1 MARRNLLR
9 SWLAASLLALTGAA
23 GAMAAVAVPASPA
36 GAVDNNYVDVTVL
49 ETAFNPATVY
59 ARPGDIVRFT
69 LGTGV
74 STQHTV
80 TLEAGSCNGRPNQLC
95 ERTFDD
101 THRTVMFRFSSSDTY
116 PYFDRIARDAGNNDM
131 RGTIVITDQPPVT
144 SNTTP
149 PTTAPRATTTTTA
162 APTATTEPGSIHPFL
177 VNDPPQESTTT
188 TTAPAHLSV
197 VTIPAPPAKT
207 GTGAAAAADSG
218 KGKAKAA
225 PGSTTTTTAPA
236 AAVPDPSILV
246 PASLLPT
253 PDSPPPAVSSDS
265 NTPVDDVTSAAADL
279 LHNDGSDDGTHLLL
293 IIAIAALTVFL
304 LGAGT
309 IGWYRRSS
317 RYFPA

>member
-1 MARRNLLR
+1 
-9 SWLAASLLALTGAA
+9 LALTGAA
-23 GAMAAVAVPASPA
+23 GAMVVVAVPASPA
-36 GAVDNNYVDVTVL
+36 AAVDNNYVDVTVL
-49 ETAFNPATVY
+49 DTAFNPTTVY

-80 TLEAGSCNGRPNQLC
+80 TLEAGTCNGRPNQLC

-131 RGTIVITDQPPVT
+131 RGTIVISDQPPVT
-144 SNTTP
+144 STTSP

-162 APTATTEPGSIHPFL
+162 PTTTTTEAGSIHPFL
-177 VNDPPQESTTT
+177 VYDPPPAPTTT
-188 TTAPAHLSV
+188 TTAPTHLSV
-197 VTIPAPPAKT
+197 VTIPAPGKT

-225 PGSTTTTTAPA
+225 SGSTTTTAPGA
-236 AAVPDPSILV
+236 PAVPDPSILV
-246 PASLLPT
+246 PASLIPT
-253 PDSPPPAVSSDS
+253 PEAPPPTVSSDS
-265 NTPVDDVTSAAADL
+265 DTPVDDVTSTASDL
-279 LHNDGSDDGTHLLL
+279 LHNDRSDDGTRLLVISL
-293 IIAIAALTVFL
+293 VALAVFL

-309 IGWYRRSS
+309 FGWYRRSS